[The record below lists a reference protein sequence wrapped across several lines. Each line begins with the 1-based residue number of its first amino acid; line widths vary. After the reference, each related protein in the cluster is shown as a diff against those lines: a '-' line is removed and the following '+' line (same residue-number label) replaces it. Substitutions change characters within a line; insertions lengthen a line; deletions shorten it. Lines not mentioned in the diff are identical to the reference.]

1 MRRRIRTRSARAI
14 GLLPRLGR
22 SLAASARWLIRHP
35 QPLILAALLA
45 ALAWLLS
52 AYAQRVEAFRITQVV
67 LPSDSSLT
75 MRQPLIGENL
85 WRVNLQT
92 VADEL
97 KKQQPWWKEI
107 RVIRQ
112 LPNTIRVEPIPRVPV
127 AQVRLEQW
135 HPVDAEGFILPQG
148 QAAAATRWVK
158 LTGLEHAAAPL
169 RAGRLNTDER
179 LRLALRVLATLRH
192 ARPLASHQL
201 TELNVAD
208 PRQLR
213 FVLDDQLQVRCGA
226 EAELAAHLER
236 LRAAFNAMRRHPL
249 AAGYIDVRFREP
261 VVSPRM

>member
-1 MRRRIRTRSARAI
+1 MPRRTRKRAGRSI
-14 GLLPRLGR
+14 GLVPRLGR
-22 SLAASARWLIRHP
+22 GLVTSGQWLIQHP

-52 AYAQRVEAFRITQVV
+52 AYAQRVEAFRVTQVV
-67 LPSDSSLT
+67 LPSDSSLKV
-75 MRQPLIGENL
+75 RQPLIGENL
-85 WRVNLQT
+85 WRVDLQT
-92 VADEL
+92 VADDL

-135 HPVDAEGFILPQG
+135 HLVDAEGFILPQG
-148 QAAAATRWVK
+148 QATAETHWVK
-158 LTGLEHAAAPL
+158 LTGVDRAAAPL
-169 RAGRLNTDER
+169 KAGRLNTDDR
-179 LRLALRVLATLRH
+179 LRLALRMLVTLRH
-192 ARPLASHQL
+192 ARVATSHRL

-208 PRQLR
+208 PHQLR
-213 FVLDDQLQVRCGA
+213 FILDDQLEVRCG
-226 EAELAAHLER
+226 EETDLAAHLER
-236 LRAAFNAMRRHPL
+236 LRAAFKAMRRHPL